1 MFGDVRTLPLARLW
15 TLGHKRN
22 MFQTPSRRA
31 PGPSYTHNPQ
41 RPPFPRLLAPGLWVS
56 SRKPPASFPPSS
68 WCFWH
73 PCWSSTWP
81 CELKTQPPGRYG
93 EGMLPHIDY
102 SHVWC
107 HVGVCVC
114 ACVSVVFC
122 FFEGC
127 FRGNAMG
134 ANGSYPCWVFP
145 LGFGQCGIDSVW
157 GRPKSTCPFLHGVS
171 EEATRE
177 STRFK
182 GAMCILLPNQAVKAD
197 KP

>member
-1 MFGDVRTLPLARLW
+1 METPGKPRTQRLEVECLVMCAACRLQDCGRLAMGRG
-15 TLGHKRN
+15 TC
-22 MFQTPSRRA
+22 SRRQVA
-31 PGPSYTHNPQ
+31 GSPGPSYTHNPQ

-114 ACVSVVFC
+114 ACVSVVFL
-122 FFEGC
+122 F
-127 FRGNAMG
+127 FRGLFSREC
-134 ANGSYPCWVFP
+134 NGSQWELPM
-145 LGFGQCGIDSVW
+145 LGLPSWLWSVW
-157 GRPKSTCPFLHGVS
+157 H
-171 EEATRE
+171 
-177 STRFK
+177 
-182 GAMCILLPNQAVKAD
+182 
-197 KP
+197 